1 MSLTLPLAE
10 ELYKIASSK
19 QNFRLN
25 VMKLHD
31 VLLEAAHNEKYDY
44 TFKVHKSFFTQ
55 YCHLFNE
62 YGYAHFCSLNNDE
75 CHYDITLKWN

>member
-1 MSLTLPLAE
+1 MSLTLPLAK

-31 VLLEAAHNEKYDY
+31 ELLKAALDEKFEY
-44 TFKVHKSFFTQ
+44 TFKVHKSLFLK
-55 YCHLFNE
+55 YCDLFNTYE
-62 YGYAHFCSLNNDE
+62 YTHFCSLNIDE